1 MKCKR
6 LNKYRMY
13 KRGLALNY
21 QDMETHGSKN
31 IHFVIGIKTSLS
43 KFEAFFHYIIVLKI
57 KKKRN
62 SITFLIYILNI
73 PMRFLFD

>member
-21 QDMETHGSKN
+21 QDIETHGSKN
-31 IHFVIGIKTSLS
+31 MHFVIGIKTSLS
-43 KFEAFFHYIIVLKI
+43 KFEAFFHYIIVLKSKEKRKKFNNLFMLYI
-57 KKKRN
+57 KYTN
-62 SITFLIYILNI
+62 EIFV
-73 PMRFLFD
+73 

>member
-21 QDMETHGSKN
+21 QDMETLRSEN
-31 IHFVIGIKTSLS
+31 MHFVIGIKTSLS
-43 KFEAFFHYIIVLKI
+43 KFEAFFHYIIDLKSKEKRKKFNNLSMLYI
-57 KKKRN
+57 KYTN
-62 SITFLIYILNI
+62 EIFV
-73 PMRFLFD
+73 